1 MIFNKKNKGSS
12 YTYLIFLPLCEHEIK
27 YTSDCVH
34 RCKKMKE
41 IWFVH
46 SFAIHAGS
54 PRNSEPQPGE
64 NVDQRRAGDLSQIA
78 SFYPSISIL
87 GRPRLLPAS
96 ASITYF
102 LNQYRIWNFALF
114 DCCEAS
120 WSDFFFQLGF
130 SCLFQEWTV
139 GRFSWPTFSR
149 FKGFK
154 ITSFT
159 LLKCT
164 DRGFWTLKIVKCS
177 CRQQ

>member
-1 MIFNKKNKGSS
+1 MRSS
-12 YTYLIFLPLCEHEIK
+12 ILPIVFTDARK
-27 YTSDCVH
+27 S
-34 RCKKMKE
+34 KE
-41 IWFVH
+41 IWFVR

-120 WSDFFFQLGF
+120 WSDFFSNSALVVSFKNEL
-130 SCLFQEWTV
+130 WV
-139 GRFSWPTFSR
+139 GSADQHFRDSRASKSLPLRFWNARIADFE
-149 FKGFK
+149 
-154 ITSFT
+154 
-159 LLKCT
+159 L
-164 DRGFWTLKIVKCS
+164 
-177 CRQQ
+177 